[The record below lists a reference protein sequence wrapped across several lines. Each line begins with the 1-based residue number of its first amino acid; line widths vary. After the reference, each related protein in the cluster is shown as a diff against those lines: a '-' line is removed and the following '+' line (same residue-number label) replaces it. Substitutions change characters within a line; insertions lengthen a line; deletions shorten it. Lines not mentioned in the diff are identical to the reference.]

1 MDVLIKNKQKAKK
14 GLATNEHFLEEHKI
28 ENEIRYLQIKIDVDS
43 LKENKKEVWKRNRL
57 IQNSKKI
64 LEACIFGGSERN
76 KIALMAKDKKRIQST
91 ESK

>member
-14 GLATNEHFLEEHKI
+14 GLTTNEHFLEEHKI

-43 LKENKKEVWKRNRL
+43 LKENKLWKRNRL

>member
-28 ENEIRYLQIKIDVDS
+28 DNEIRYLQIKIDVDS
-43 LKENKKEVWKRNRL
+43 LKENKLWKRNRL

-76 KIALMAKDKKRIQST
+76 KIALMGKDKKRIQST